1 MAMDQPL
8 SRERPAARDKDRIRL
23 KRFLPRTLFG
33 RSLLI
38 IVTPMILV
46 QIISTV
52 VFYDRH
58 WELITRRLSGA
69 LAGEI
74 AIMAE
79 IRENGT
85 APAMVATLKELAE
98 RQLWLHSRFREGDIL
113 ANESRAPDGPVER
126 ILHRELE
133 ERVLRPFRIDL
144 ETAPEDIIIEVQ
156 LADGVLEAVT
166 TKKRLISHTSYVVVL
181 WMVGSSLIL
190 FAVAIVFMRNQIRPI
205 RRLAVAA
212 DRFGKGLE
220 TPGFKPEGASEVRQ
234 ASSAFLRMRDRIKR
248 QLDQRTD
255 MLAGVSHDLRT
266 PLTRMRLQLAMMPAS
281 DPSVADLNDDIVE
294 MERMLNGY
302 LAFARGEGTEQ
313 AEEVDLAGL
322 LEDLVNAER
331 RAGTHVAMTATDSL
345 PFVARPTALKRAI
358 GNLLANAGR
367 YGTRVVVGIR
377 RLGAQVTVTI
387 DDNGPGIPE
396 AHREDV
402 FRPFFRIDAS
412 RNPETG
418 GTGLG
423 LTIARDIVRG
433 HGGEIKLSS
442 SPQGGVRAEIMLPV

>member
-1 MAMDQPL
+1 M
-8 SRERPAARDKDRIRL
+8 RL
-23 KRFLPRTLFG
+23 PFSSVRLPFLPHGPILKPFLPRTLFG

-38 IVTPMILV
+38 IITPMILV
-46 QIISTV
+46 QIISTF
-52 VFYDRH
+52 VFYERH

-74 AIMAE
+74 AIMADL
-79 IRENGT
+79 RESGT
-85 APAMVATLKELAE
+85 KDAVLLELRVLA
-98 RQLWLHSRFREGDIL
+98 RDQLWLHSDFRDGDIL
-113 ANESRAPDGPVER
+113 PNVAAEADGPVAT
-126 ILHRELE
+126 ILSRELS
-133 ERVLRPFRIDL
+133 ERVRRPFRIDL
-144 ETAPEDIIIEVQ
+144 SDADDAKIEVQ
-156 LADGVLEAVT
+156 LADGVLEVVT

-212 DRFGKGLE
+212 DRFGKGQE
-220 TPGFKPEGASEVRQ
+220 SPGFKPEGASEVRQ
-234 ASSAFLRMRDRIKR
+234 AASAFLRMRDRLKR
-248 QLDQRTD
+248 QMDQRTE

-266 PLTRMRLQLAMMPAS
+266 PLTRMRLQLALMPGD
-281 DPSVADLNDDIVE
+281 DPSVAEIGDDIVE

-313 AEEVDLAGL
+313 PEEVDLALL

-331 RAGTHVAMTATDSL
+331 RAGTHVAMTAADSL

-433 HGGEIKLSS
+433 HGGEIMLSR
-442 SPQGGVRAEIMLPV
+442 SPQGGVRAEVTLPI